1 MSSTT
6 NLERKPKFL
15 DRYLAWFIRW
25 MPDSFVICLAL
36 TIIVGALAF
45 FLTGTSFWSSDAE
58 EVTLVSAWTGS
69 FWNLL
74 EFTMQMTVLLA
85 TGNAVATSPP
95 AKRLLTW
102 VARIPKNRTQVIVLA
117 GTVASLLGFVHWGLG
132 MMGGIVLGK
141 ELLAEAKKRDI
152 KLHAPVLVATLF
164 MCMVPGAAGMSGA
177 AVLYAATPE
186 YLRDLVPDSHVEATP
201 VSVPL
206 TDTVVRPDFGLLL
219 VACMLVGIIFM
230 LLMHPKDQTKMKQ
243 VDASVFE
250 ELESGAASAIV
261 ERNTPAQRANASR
274 IVMIVVGGIGLAF
287 SILNIA
293 ATGIAGLDLNAYN
306 FLFLTLGILLCANQG
321 PEYYAGLVR
330 EGISGTWGFILQFP
344 FYAGIFGLISA
355 TGLGV
360 LISQAF
366 TAISNA
372 TTWPFIAFLYSGIL
386 NIAVPSG
393 GSKFVIEAPYIV
405 PTTLDLQADF
415 SLVMQAYQMGDA
427 VFNLLIPFFA
437 LPYLANFKL
446 KFGEVVGYTV
456 PPVLVMIGVVST
468 YLLILSAIG

>member
-1 MSSTT
+1 MTSMTRFD
-6 NLERKPKFL
+6 NKPRFL

-36 TIIVGALAF
+36 TLIVGALAF
-45 FLTGTSFWSSDAE
+45 FLTGTPLWSSDSDT
-58 EVTLVSAWTGS
+58 VTIISSWTDS

-95 AKRLLTW
+95 AKRLLTR
-102 VARIPKNRTQVIVLA
+102 VARLPKTRSQVIILA
-117 GTVASLLGFVHWGLG
+117 GVVGALLGFVHWGLG

-152 KLHAPVLVATLF
+152 RIHAPVLVATLF

-177 AVLYAATPE
+177 AVLYAATPD
-186 YLRDLVPDSHVEATP
+186 YLRDLVPQTHLEATP
-201 VSVPL
+201 VTVPL
-206 TDTVVRPDFGLLL
+206 TDTVVRLDFGLLL
-219 VACMLVGIIFM
+219 LVCMIVGIVFM
-230 LLMHPKDQTKMKQ
+230 LLMHPKDPAKMKQ
-243 VDASVFE
+243 VDESVFDE
-250 ELESGAASAIV
+250 IESGASATVV
-261 ERNTPAQRANASR
+261 ERSTPAQKANASR
-274 IVMIVVGGIGLAF
+274 IVMVVIGGVGLVY
-287 SILNIA
+287 SVLNIA
-293 ATGIAGLDLNAYN
+293 ATGVAGLDLNAYN
-306 FLFLTLGILLCANQG
+306 FLFLSLGILLCANQG

-330 EGISGTWGFILQFP
+330 EGIAGTWGFILQFP

-360 LISQAF
+360 VISQAF
-366 TAISNA
+366 TAISSA
-372 TTWPFIAFLYSGIL
+372 TTWPFIAFIYSGIL

-405 PTTLDLQADF
+405 PTTLDLHADL

-437 LPYLANFKL
+437 LPYLANFKM

-456 PPVLVMIGVVST
+456 PPVLIMIGVVSA
-468 YLLILSAIG
+468 YLLALAAIG

>member
-1 MSSTT
+1 MTSMTRFD
-6 NLERKPKFL
+6 NKPRFL

-36 TIIVGALAF
+36 TLIVGALAF
-45 FLTGTSFWSSDAE
+45 FLTGTPLWSSDSDT
-58 EVTLVSAWTGS
+58 VTIISSWTDS

-95 AKRLLTW
+95 AKRLLTR
-102 VARIPKNRTQVIVLA
+102 VAHLPKTRSQVIILA
-117 GTVASLLGFVHWGLG
+117 GVVGALLGFVHWGLG

-152 KLHAPVLVATLF
+152 RIHAPVLVATLF

-177 AVLYAATPE
+177 AVLYAATPD
-186 YLRDLVPDSHVEATP
+186 YLRDLVPQTHLEATP
-201 VSVPL
+201 VTVPL
-206 TDTVVRPDFGLLL
+206 TDTVVRLDFGLLL
-219 VACMLVGIIFM
+219 LVCMIVGIVFM
-230 LLMHPKDQTKMKQ
+230 LLMHPKDPAKMKQ
-243 VDASVFE
+243 VDESVFDE
-250 ELESGAASAIV
+250 IESEASATVV
-261 ERNTPAQRANASR
+261 ERSTPAQKANASR
-274 IVMIVVGGIGLAF
+274 IVMVVIGGVGLVY
-287 SILNIA
+287 SVLNIA
-293 ATGIAGLDLNAYN
+293 ATGVAGLDLNAYN
-306 FLFLTLGILLCANQG
+306 FLFLSLGILLCANQG

-330 EGISGTWGFILQFP
+330 EGIAGTWGFILQFP

-360 LISQAF
+360 VISQAF
-366 TAISNA
+366 TAISSA
-372 TTWPFIAFLYSGIL
+372 TTWPFIAFIYSGIL

-405 PTTLDLQADF
+405 PTTLDLHADL

-437 LPYLANFKL
+437 LPYLANFKM

-456 PPVLVMIGVVST
+456 PPVLIMIGVVSA
-468 YLLILSAIG
+468 YLLALAAIG

>member
-1 MSSTT
+1 MTSH
-6 NLERKPKFL
+6 RQKPRFI

-36 TIIVGALAF
+36 TIIVATLAF
-45 FLTGTSFWSSDAE
+45 FITGTPIWSTDSSKVTLISSWTESFWS
-58 EVTLVSAWTGS
+58 
-69 FWNLL
+69 LL

-95 AKRLLTW
+95 AKRLLTR
-102 VARIPKNRTQVIVLA
+102 VARLPKNRSQVIILA
-117 GTVASLLGFVHWGLG
+117 GVVASLLGFVHWGLG

-141 ELLAEAKKRDI
+141 ELLSEARNRGI
-152 KLHAPVLVATLF
+152 KIHAPVLVATLF

-186 YLRDLVPDSHVEATP
+186 YLRDLVPQTHAEGTP

-206 TDTVVRPDFGLLL
+206 TDTVVRLDFVLLL
-219 VACMLVGIIFM
+219 IVCMFVGVMFM
-230 LLMHPKDQTKMKQ
+230 LMMHPKDPAKMKQ
-243 VDASVFE
+243 VDESVYE
-250 ELESGAASAIV
+250 ESESGASAAVV
-261 ERNTPAQRANASR
+261 ERTTPAQRANASR
-274 IVMIVVGGIGLAF
+274 IVMYIIGGVGLVYSA
-287 SILNIA
+287 LNIA

-306 FLFLTLGILLCANQG
+306 FLFLSLGILLCANQG
-321 PEYYAGLVR
+321 PEYYAGLVK
-330 EGISGTWGFILQFP
+330 EGIAGTWGFILQFP

-360 LISQAF
+360 VISQAF
-366 TAISNA
+366 SAISTA

-393 GSKFVIEAPYIV
+393 GSKFVIEAPYII
-405 PTTLDLQADF
+405 PTTLDLQADLN
-415 SLVMQAYQMGDA
+415 LVMQTYQMGDA

-437 LPYLANFKL
+437 LPYLANFKM

-456 PPVLVMIGVVST
+456 PPVLIMIGIVSA
-468 YLLILSAIG
+468 YSLGMAAIG